1 MTNFI
6 FFDTDCFCSFLWCNR
21 ENLLIKLFPNQIILP
36 TEVREEISNAH
47 NRLIKQ
53 LDQLL
58 VYKKVELKEVT
69 FDDDVYQDYLKLSE
83 YEYAKKE
90 NNKLIGAGEASCIA
104 FAKNIEGSIVASN
117 NLSDVSYYVRKF
129 QIKLITTPII
139 LYKAYKEN
147 FITREEG
154 DGIWHE
160 MTEKRNKLPY
170 DLFSEYLYYV
180 KNEI

>member
-1 MTNFI
+1 LTNFI
-6 FFDTDCFCSFLWCNR
+6 FFDTDCFCSFLWCYR
-21 ENLLIKLFPNQIILP
+21 EDLLIKLFPKRIILP

-47 NRLIKQ
+47 NRLIRQ
-53 LDQLL
+53 LEQLL
-58 VYKKVELKEVT
+58 AYKKVKLQDVT

-90 NNKLIGAGEASCIA
+90 NNKLIGVGEASCIA

-117 NLSDVSYYVRKF
+117 ISYYVKKF

-147 FITREEG
+147 FISREEG
-154 DGIWHE
+154 DTIWHE
-160 MTEKRNKLPY
+160 MREKRNKLPF
-170 DLFSEYLYYV
+170 DLFSEYLHYE
-180 KNEI
+180 KEEI